1 MDSIFVIPQEA
12 GLQGGKM
19 LKPLRGYVL
28 VEQIDDT
35 EVLSSGLVLPETAK
49 DKPIKGV
56 VLEVGDPALLGTG
69 EYQKV
74 GDNVATLTKFVHHE
88 LPISVKEGDKVV
100 YKKWSTTDLE
110 EDGKKLSFVAFQDI
124 LGVYE

>member
-1 MDSIFVIPQEA
+1 MRVTRTILFTNVT
-12 GLQGGKM
+12 M

-28 VEQIDDT
+28 VEQLDDELKT
-35 EVLSSGLVLPETAK
+35 SSGLVLPETAK

-56 VLEVGDPALLGTG
+56 VLAVGESSVIQGKIND
-69 EYQKV
+69 E
-74 GDNVATLTKFVHHE
+74 FVW
-88 LPISVKEGDKVV
+88 LQPTVKAGDKVV
-100 YKKWSTTDLE
+100 YKRWSTTDLE